1 MSTPTRDAGPTD
13 AGLRHGVMSGPE
25 LAAQAIA
32 NIAPSAVIAFTAAA
46 IYLSAGK
53 GTILSFA
60 LATVAILT
68 VGYCVVVFA
77 RRNASAGSLYTYVAK
92 GLGPFG
98 AYLAGVTLWSAA
110 GASPPAPSAAPF
122 RT

>member
-1 MSTPTRDAGPTD
+1 MTVPTQTSDDAGR
-13 AGLRHGVMSGPE
+13 RHGVMSGPE

-46 IYLSAGK
+46 IHLTAGK

-60 LATVAILT
+60 LATVVILA

-77 RRNASAGSLYTYVAK
+77 RRHASAGSLYTYVPK
-92 GLGPFG
+92 GL
-98 AYLAGVTLWSAA
+98 
-110 GASPPAPSAAPF
+110 
-122 RT
+122 